1 MITKNK
7 KQRITSQKKIILDY
21 LKSNKNHPT
30 AEMVYEEVKKKLPQI
45 SLGTVYRILNDFTDK
60 KIIQKIPSDIA
71 HFDGDTSSHAHFIC
85 EKCNIIFD
93 VFNLCKDCKVLKKKK
108 VKVGKIEKYQIYFH
122 GKCQK
127 CSKN

>member
-71 HFDGDTSSHAHFIC
+71 HFDGDTSSHTHFIC

-108 VKVGKIEKYQIYFH
+108 LKVGKIEKYQIYFH